1 MSHRN
6 TLWCSTSWFASFSF
20 LALEAKLRIL
30 FNNHN
35 KGFEMYMYIKSSH
48 HTGRFFW
55 PPLIPWVKSD
65 FSFNS
70 LTSTSQ
76 FLYQSLGQFRL
87 IKWFFFYVLTVGEQ
101 NRKHR
106 RTQGRVL
113 IGFANSMQEHAQ
125 SDWFVKQSTWT
136 RCCHIWFGGPPLCL
150 GHSF

>member
-6 TLWCSTSWFASFSF
+6 TCTLWCSTSWFASFSF
-20 LALEAKLRIL
+20 LALEAKLCIL

-87 IKWFFFYVLTVGEQ
+87 IKFFFFVCPYSRWTKQKAQENTRKSFGWFCEQ
-101 NRKHR
+101 YAGTCTIWLVCQTKHVNKMLSHLVWWA
-106 RTQGRVL
+106 TSL
-113 IGFANSMQEHAQ
+113 
-125 SDWFVKQSTWT
+125 
-136 RCCHIWFGGPPLCL
+136 FGT
-150 GHSF
+150 